1 MRKKHLSNIIIG
13 LIFAFAVTLSF
24 ASCIEDG
31 FTTSPSNQPSFSADT
46 LNIGDVYTAELTQ
59 TSRFIVYNRHSKGLN
74 VEHVSVKGENAGFFR
89 VNVDGMSGREFSN
102 IEIRANDSIF
112 VFVEAVLPEN
122 GTDFPQTVEAE
133 LEFLVNGVKS
143 SVVIT
148 ATGQDIT
155 RLKGVV
161 INESTRLSAQK
172 PYRVID
178 SLVVAENA
186 TLTLDPG
193 VKIFFHDKAVLR
205 VKGTIICKGTPEQPI
220 RLTGDRTGEVIPN
233 VSFDIMSRQWDGVEI
248 METSSANQMEYTE
261 ISNTTYG
268 VNVFGKAE
276 DVDQKKLTLI
286 NCKLRNSGSSVLMAF
301 NASIEAVGCEF
312 AEGAEGLV
320 VLMGGNHRFD
330 LCTASNHYLFAA
342 VSGAA
347 WNFIQQE
354 TTEDGVPIAPTRAL
368 ITNSITYGL
377 GADVEPGDLS
387 GSEIY
392 FKRCLFKS
400 EGSDD
405 DNFVECIW
413 NADPL
418 FYTVREKYIFDYRLK
433 PDSPAIGTAFTDL
446 SESKLLKDF
455 YGEERLNDLGAYV
468 FVPPLE

>member
-1 MRKKHLSNIIIG
+1 MRKKHISNIIIG
-13 LIFAFAVTLSF
+13 LIFAFAVALSF

-74 VEHVSVKGENAGFFR
+74 VERVSVKGENAGFFR

-320 VLMGGNHRFD
+320 VFMGGNHRFD

-354 TTEDGVPIAPTRAL
+354 TTEDGEPIAPTRAL